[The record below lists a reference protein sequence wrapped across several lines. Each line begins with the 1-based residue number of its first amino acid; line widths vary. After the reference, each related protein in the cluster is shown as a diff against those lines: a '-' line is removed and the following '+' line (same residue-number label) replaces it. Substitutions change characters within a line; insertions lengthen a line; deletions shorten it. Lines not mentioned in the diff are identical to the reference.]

1 MKRFNLLLIVGLVVT
16 TAAAC
21 EAQVALALQQGS
33 RVRVVTTEGT
43 STVGTIAAP
52 IGDSI
57 VLSRSYEVSGFALNE
72 ISTVQV
78 SRGKG
83 RMKGAFIKG
92 AAGLGIGLLSGA
104 IIGAATYTKDDG
116 CDPNSFCLFD
126 CIIVCSRTDAAL
138 MAGTLVGGLGLVVGT
153 IAGVATGWEQWQA
166 VPVPQPVKSLKDD

>member
-1 MKRFNLLLIVGLVVT
+1 MRRIILALLVLVFT
-16 TAAAC
+16 TAVQS
-21 EAQVALALQQGS
+21 EAQVASALQQGI
-33 RVRVVTTEGT
+33 RVRVVTNEGGAI
-43 STVGTIAAP
+43 VGTIAAP
-52 IGDSI
+52 IGDSV
-57 VLSRSYEVSGFALNE
+57 VLSRSHEMAAFALSE

-104 IIGAATYTKDDG
+104 IIGAATYTRDDE
-116 CDPNSFCLFD
+116 CDSNSFCLFD

-166 VPVPQPVKSLKDD
+166 VPVPRPVKSLKDD